1 MGIFN
6 SYRILYIYAIVCLFL
21 SLSLNGPDEL
31 AQYRII
37 MSLTTS
43 LDDSSVFFSISS
55 FLLLIQ
61 KSFITLFITFFEIFG
76 FNYLPFIKADLI
88 NNYLYLPLS
97 GESVAFHSTLFN
109 INQVLLK
116 LPQFLVILY
125 IIHICVKKNYVE
137 VIFCFCIPSTIPILL
152 NITTDYLSYIIS
164 IFFIQ
169 LCNTSYAFIKILVL
183 VFLTLYL
190 DNNFFPILFT
200 YLLYITTRVFNFRF
214 TFLNFIILGISV
226 ILLIRLHILL
236 DLNNFI
242 SNTFNVYHYSYE
254 ESLAKYFRQIL
265 ILIMSFWYLDGPMSY
280 MAFGPEYVLL
290 PIYLYFTIKYADNN
304 SKNIICSSLITII
317 FLFTSVIV
325 FSHSRFYLFL
335 MPSLYFGYKYSIIK
349 FNLSDYMYLF
359 PILGIIY
366 KLSSF
371 IILFYTLYI
380 Y

>member
-1 MGIFN
+1 
-6 SYRILYIYAIVCLFL
+6 
-21 SLSLNGPDEL
+21 
-31 AQYRII
+31 
-37 MSLTTS
+37 
-43 LDDSSVFFSISS
+43 
-55 FLLLIQ
+55 
-61 KSFITLFITFFEIFG
+61 
-76 FNYLPFIKADLI
+76 
-88 NNYLYLPLS
+88 
-97 GESVAFHSTLFN
+97 
-109 INQVLLK
+109 
-116 LPQFLVILY
+116 
-125 IIHICVKKNYVE
+125 
-137 VIFCFCIPSTIPILL
+137 
-152 NITTDYLSYIIS
+152 
-164 IFFIQ
+164 
-169 LCNTSYAFIKILVL
+169 
-183 VFLTLYL
+183 
-190 DNNFFPILFT
+190 
-200 YLLYITTRVFNFRF
+200 
-214 TFLNFIILGISV
+214 LGISV